1 LWTVLLQAFVAN
13 IADLCPE
20 YCANI
25 TIELLQEAASPEAQ
39 LLALRS
45 LLLPATS
52 VPQDAASALNL
63 PSTVRRSSALH
74 PGGSSS
80 SSMPGCRGCS
90 KRMVTVS
97 VLG

>member
-1 LWTVLLQAFVAN
+1 MAN

-25 TIELLQEAASPEAQ
+25 IIELLQEVASPDAQ

-45 LLLPATS
+45 LLLLATS
-52 VPQDAASALNL
+52 VPQDAVSALNL

-74 PGGSSS
+74 RGGSNSSS
-80 SSMPGCRGCS
+80 SSMPGGRGCS